1 MQSFA
6 RRMRVKP
13 FKTFY
18 MDLIFEKQGTK
29 WVAEF
34 EVTSDFNLHI
44 EREEAGFLFVQ
55 QRTTDDGEYDSVNG
69 ANFSPSDG
77 VIDMDFVALV
87 YPKYIKVVS
96 EAEVTR
102 AVVLPEGV
110 AKQTGGAKTTFD
122 ASKQSDLKELWDL
135 LNTIPRGSD
144 GNTLVDIPVIKM
156 INLGDAFGRPEME
169 RTLVA
174 ANYWGENY
182 SIALT
187 VGDETEPTDY
197 YLFEYWNG
205 EYNLSADN

>member
-1 MQSFA
+1 MEL
-6 RRMRVKP
+6 
-13 FKTFY
+13 TFNKVNNWY
-18 MDLIFEKQGTK
+18 E
-29 WVAEF
+29 AEF
-34 EVTSDFNLHI
+34 EIAGDINLHI
-44 EREEAGFLFVQ
+44 ELNVAAPIKLYQKTSGDKYDLVQ
-55 QRTTDDGEYDSVNG
+55 AFKPSIDKVLDTDL
-69 ANFSPSDG
+69 
-77 VIDMDFVALV
+77 MALV
-87 YPKYIKVVS
+87 YPKCIKVVS

-110 AKQTGGAKTTFD
+110 AKQTGGVKTTFD